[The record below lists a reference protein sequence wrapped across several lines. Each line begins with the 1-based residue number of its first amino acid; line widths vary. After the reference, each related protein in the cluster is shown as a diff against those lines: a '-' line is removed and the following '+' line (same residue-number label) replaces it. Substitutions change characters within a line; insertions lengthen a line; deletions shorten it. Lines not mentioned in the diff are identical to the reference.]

1 MNGPLLQQIEI
12 LSLKSIA
19 TTYSKPLMVG
29 KDGVNKKGTLT
40 SFRTI
45 HFTEENTFGHGLILD
60 NHTKVK
66 NWGFIADAQNN
77 PGLSKILQTEILEHA
92 KHFSNKEYCI
102 NVKPSTEMFFAT
114 ISDKKNT
121 TIYIESTAVIKNI
134 RGYAGEIN
142 VGVFIDKNGFINSVK
157 HIASK
162 ETQSYLADIKSAG
175 FYDQFKTVSITNG
188 TQQIDA
194 ISGATLTSQAIASTV
209 SELIK
214 VGTPYPISNY
224 AEINEVNSF
233 SVAALLSSTWIL
245 HIIVIFLM
253 FFFAMQRWTKKTKKS
268 ILILTI
274 LAVVYLGFFLNNSFT
289 YISFLHPFIGT
300 SVSSLVG
307 LYALFV
313 LLGAIWGKNTYC
325 KYICPFGNIQ
335 KLIIQINPL
344 KTSQKFFLSNKLI
357 KRIRAAIT
365 IMLITGILLGLRN
378 WSNFELFPDLF
389 GLSMLSV
396 WFLIAVITI
405 ITTIIYPMLWCRLL
419 CPTGSLLDGL
429 SDLVKSKK
437 K

>member
-121 TIYIESTAVIKNI
+121 TIHIESTAVIKNI

-209 SELIK
+209 FELIK

-224 AEINEVNSF
+224 AEINEVTSF
-233 SVAALLSSTWIL
+233 SVAALLSST
-245 HIIVIFLM
+245 
-253 FFFAMQRWTKKTKKS
+253 
-268 ILILTI
+268 
-274 LAVVYLGFFLNNSFT
+274 
-289 YISFLHPFIGT
+289 
-300 SVSSLVG
+300 
-307 LYALFV
+307 
-313 LLGAIWGKNTYC
+313 
-325 KYICPFGNIQ
+325 
-335 KLIIQINPL
+335 
-344 KTSQKFFLSNKLI
+344 
-357 KRIRAAIT
+357 
-365 IMLITGILLGLRN
+365 
-378 WSNFELFPDLF
+378 
-389 GLSMLSV
+389 
-396 WFLIAVITI
+396 
-405 ITTIIYPMLWCRLL
+405 
-419 CPTGSLLDGL
+419 
-429 SDLVKSKK
+429 
-437 K
+437 